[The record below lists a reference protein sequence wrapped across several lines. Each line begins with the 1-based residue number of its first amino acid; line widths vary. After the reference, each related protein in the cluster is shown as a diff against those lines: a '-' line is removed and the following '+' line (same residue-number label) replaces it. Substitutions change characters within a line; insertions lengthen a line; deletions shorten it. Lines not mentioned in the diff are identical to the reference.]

1 MAEGNSKPTQSELYF
16 CILTF
21 QRNGYSA
28 ASIHQHLTTAHG
40 DIISLRRTQEIV
52 KDFKDGVRQNHY
64 RLHGSGRPV
73 SSSSDEN
80 VEAIKELIEENT
92 HLSCED
98 ICSLTGIPS
107 RSVNRILSESLQKK
121 SVFARWVPH
130 TLSAENKQ
138 NRVQEATNLL
148 AHFSER
154 ESHSRTI
161 IVDEKWVFLRDVPPK
176 ENLRFGVDSAGDR
189 PKIPKRTISDRKFM
203 WIMAANFSGDF
214 FFEVLHN
221 GGTVNGVRYLQFLQK
236 ATEFFSQKLGV
247 RSSQLSVMHDNARP
261 HVAEIVK
268 NWMREEGVAWIKQP
282 PYSPD
287 FNLMDRYIF
296 RNFETHRRGSDVY
309 NSAGVS
315 ELISNFLDHVSPHLL
330 RNEYQNFCQHLS
342 KVAENDGDYM

>member
-1 MAEGNSKPTQSELYF
+1 MAEGNSTPTQSELYF

-28 ASIHQHLTTAHG
+28 VSIHQHLTTAHG

-52 KDFKDGVRQNHY
+52 KEFKDGVRQNHY
-64 RLHGSGRPV
+64 RFHGSGRPV

-80 VEAIKELIEENT
+80 VAAIKELIEEDT
-92 HLSCED
+92 HLSCQD

-130 TLSAENKQ
+130 TLSDKNKE

-154 ESHSRTI
+154 ESHKRTI
-161 IVDEKWVFLRDVPPK
+161 IIDEKWVFLRDVPPK

-189 PKIPKRTISDRKFM
+189 PKIPKRTISDKKFM
-203 WIMAANFSGDF
+203 WIMAANFSGDV
-214 FFEVLHN
+214 FFEVLHE
-221 GGTVNGVRYLQFLQK
+221 GGTVNGNRYLQFLEK
-236 ATEFFSQKLGV
+236 AIQFFSQKLDVHG
-247 RSSQLSVMHDNARP
+247 SQLSVMHDNARP
-261 HVAEIVK
+261 HVAQIVRS
-268 NWMREEGVAWIKQP
+268 WMREEGVAWVKQP

-287 FNLMDRYIF
+287 FNLMDRFIF
-296 RNFETHRRGSDVY
+296 RNFETHRRGKNAS
-309 NSAGVS
+309 NSAAVS
-315 ELISNFLDHVSPHLL
+315 ELISEFLNYVSPRLLRKEFQNFRQHLL
-330 RNEYQNFCQHLS
+330 MVS
-342 KVAENDGDYM
+342 ENDGEYI